1 LKYTIEQR
9 PGYLK
14 AEMLERD
21 TAAETR
27 AFVDAILEALRSS
40 GGLRLL
46 ISIRHSR
53 PVFKVQQWDLSGALA
68 QVASLPGLKV
78 AFISDTR
85 EIGMSQEYISLIA
98 TQRGLEFRPFGAEPE
113 AVAWLLEPCRDNPS
127 GGSRV

>member
-1 LKYTIEQR
+1 MKYTIEQR
-9 PGYLK
+9 DGYLK

-21 TAAETR
+21 TAEETR
-27 AFVDAILEALRSS
+27 AFVDAIIEALRSS
-40 GGLRLL
+40 GMLRLL
-46 ISIRHSR
+46 ISIRASR

-98 TQRGLEFRPFGAEPE
+98 TQRGLAFRPFSAEAE
-113 AVAWLLEPCRDNPS
+113 AVAWLLEA
-127 GGSRV
+127 

>member
-1 LKYTIEQR
+1 MKYSIEQR
-9 PGYLK
+9 EGYLV

-21 TAAETR
+21 TAEETR

-40 GGLRLL
+40 GLQRLL
-46 ISIRHSR
+46 ISIRSSR
-53 PVFKVQQWDLSGALA
+53 PVFKVQEWDLSGALA

-98 TQRGLEFRPFGAEPE
+98 SQRGLDFRPFGAEGD
-113 AVAWLLEPCRDNPS
+113 AVAWLRQP
-127 GGSRV
+127 